1 MNQRSNIG
9 YKIID
14 SIHIG
19 STEFV
24 IGYNQKASMPYAVWE
39 CQNSDNFCFGS
50 FVSNRATAEQTL
62 LQRASNACSR
72 QAHFIS
78 TKELFDVE

>member
-1 MNQRSNIG
+1 MNQRTNIG

-19 STEFV
+19 NTEFV
-24 IGYNQKASMPYAVWE
+24 IGYNKKASMPYVVWE

-50 FVSNRATAEQTL
+50 FVSNRVVAEQTL
-62 LQRASNACSR
+62 LQRASNASSR
-72 QAHFIS
+72 QAHSIS
-78 TKELFDVE
+78 MKGV